1 MDKILKRIPIKIQK
15 LNERINNFEEVCI
28 GYTENEAVMEA
39 SRCLQCK
46 NPQCVNKCP
55 VRINIPLFIN
65 NIRHKSF
72 GKAAEIIAEN
82 SSLPGICG
90 RVCPQEMQCEGKC
103 ALCIKGEAVAIGKL
117 ERFVADWCMKNNK
130 SLEESINRESNGI
143 KIAVVGSG
151 PAGLTCAGELT
162 KLGYAVTVFEA
173 LHKPGGVLAYGIPE
187 FRLPKATVVNKEI
200 NNLLKMGVK
209 LETNV
214 IVGKTITIDELFNEE
229 KFKAVFIGT
238 GAGLPKFMG
247 IKGENL
253 NGVFSANEFLTRNN
267 LMMAF
272 KKEYKTPIKIGK
284 KVVVIGGG
292 NVAIDASRVAL
303 RLGSEVNI
311 MYRRSEKEMPARLEE
326 INNAKEEGVNFM
338 YLARPVEIIGNENGE
353 VTGLKCVKLRL
364 TEKDEKGRYN
374 IQEIP
379 DTGFMLEADQVIIA
393 IGTSPNKLIPSTT
406 IGIATDNIG
415 KIIIDKESRMTSC
428 KGVFAGGDAVSG
440 ASTVILAMEA
450 GKKAAVGIHKFVMGE
465 E

>member
-1 MDKILKRIPIKIQK
+1 MLKKVPVKTQR
-15 LNERINNFEEVCI
+15 LSERISNFKEVCL
-28 GYTENEAVMEA
+28 GYAEDEAIMEA
-39 SRCLQCK
+39 SRCLQCQR
-46 NPQCVNKCP
+46 PQCISKCP
-55 VRINIPLFIN
+55 VKINIPLFIK
-65 NIRHKSF
+65 NIRDENF
-72 GKAAEIIAEN
+72 IKAAEVIAQS

-90 RVCPQEMQCEGKC
+90 RVCPQELQCESKCVLGK
-103 ALCIKGEAVAIGKL
+103 KGEAIAIGKL
-117 ERFVADWCMKNNK
+117 ERFIADWCMDKNEIPGVRPEIK
-130 SLEESINRESNGI
+130 SNGI
-143 KIAVVGSG
+143 KVAIAGSG
-151 PAGLTCAGELT
+151 PAGLTCAGKLA

-187 FRLPKATVVNKEI
+187 FRLPKATVVNNEI
-200 NNLLKMGVK
+200 NNLLRMGVK

-229 KFKAVFIGT
+229 NFKAIFIGT

-272 KKEYKTPIKIGK
+272 KMEYKTPIKICK
-284 KVVVIGGG
+284 KTVVIGGG

-303 RLGSEVNI
+303 RLGSEVYI
-311 MYRRSEKEMPARLEE
+311 MYRRTEREMPARLEE

-338 YLARPVEIIGNENGE
+338 YLSRPVEIIGNENGE

-374 IQEIP
+374 IEEIP

-393 IGTSPNKLIPSTT
+393 IGTSPNKLIPATT

-415 KIIIDKESRMTSC
+415 RIIIDKESCMTSRI
-428 KGVFAGGDAVSG
+428 GVFAGGDAVSG
-440 ASTVILAMEA
+440 ASTVISAMEA
-450 GKKAAVGIHKFVMGE
+450 GKKAAMGIDKYIME
-465 E
+465 R